1 MPILID
7 TRPLGLA
14 LKAPYYDEKHPVYS
28 LAQQA
33 QNFVREQIAQQILAV
48 SPQLLSELHHVLT
61 ERGLRLPK
69 ALAHQLI
76 NDLLQAANVLYRSP
90 DFETVQKAVA
100 LSARTCVHIWD
111 FPVVLPF
118 KGVIEKIYTTDPH
131 FLSCAN
137 CK

>member
-76 NDLLQAANVLYRSP
+76 NDLLQADVFVVGAEAQKPSP
-90 DFETVQKAVA
+90 QRQLNGDVPM
-100 LSARTCVHIWD
+100 SDIMRHSG
-111 FPVVLPF
+111 FPL
-118 KGVIEKIYTTDPH
+118 
-131 FLSCAN
+131 
-137 CK
+137 